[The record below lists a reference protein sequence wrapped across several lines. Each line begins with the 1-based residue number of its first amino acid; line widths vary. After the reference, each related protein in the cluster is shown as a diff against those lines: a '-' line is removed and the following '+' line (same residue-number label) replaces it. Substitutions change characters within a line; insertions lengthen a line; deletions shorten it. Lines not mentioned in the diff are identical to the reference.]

1 MWTAYDL
8 EQSWVSVRTNA
19 VHEVSLYLAT
29 ESEEFTSA
37 FLKFWNDRLE
47 RQIIAL
53 TSTEKSFFIWKII
66 EDTMSR
72 VRQIE
77 SGAPAQQNRT
87 LH

>member
-1 MWTAYDL
+1 MTTTDL
-8 EQSWVSVRTNA
+8 ERSWVAVRTNA

-77 SGAPAQQNRT
+77 SGAIINRT
-87 LH
+87 VH